1 MQTPCRALPAGRG
14 QGESYINLHNYLCV
28 NVHAR
33 LISKVFNRVWDSC
46 MPPLRRRYVWKKE
59 FSEKRIFKI
68 FKDRKNDI
76 QPTAVRR
83 KRMDGAKIYTG
94 SGDDIMIG
102 TLEMPEVRQP
112 VSKRFLYRAAKRI
125 SDIVI
130 SVLGLAVLSAVFVI
144 TALAIA
150 LEDGGPVFY
159 AQKRIGKDEKEFKI
173 YKFRSMYKN
182 AEAIH
187 ENLREEYGCR
197 DVSFKL
203 QNDPR
208 VTKVGRVIRKFN
220 IDELPQLINIIKGDM
235 SLVGPRPLPVYE
247 YVDEQRQYGKR
258 YIKRYAVPQGLTC
271 IWQISNR
278 ASVDFE
284 KRMQLDVEY
293 AEKSGLWMDLKLVVK
308 TFVFTVTGRAA
319 Y

>member
-1 MQTPCRALPAGRG
+1 
-14 QGESYINLHNYLCV
+14 
-28 NVHAR
+28 
-33 LISKVFNRVWDSC
+33 
-46 MPPLRRRYVWKKE
+46 
-59 FSEKRIFKI
+59 
-68 FKDRKNDI
+68 
-76 QPTAVRR
+76 
-83 KRMDGAKIYTG
+83 MDGAKIYTG

-220 IDELPQLINIIKGDM
+220 IDELPQLFNVLVGDM
-235 SLVGPRPLPVYE
+235 SLVGPRPEVPFHVRHFKEEVPLYLV
-247 YVDEQRQYGKR
+247 RQQVKPGMTGWAQVNGLRGDTSIEDRVQYDIWYIENWSLGLDIQILLRTAFGGMVNREEIAPKR
-258 YIKRYAVPQGLTC
+258 KE
-271 IWQISNR
+271 
-278 ASVDFE
+278 E
-284 KRMQLDVEY
+284 KAD
-293 AEKSGLWMDLKLVVK
+293 G
-308 TFVFTVTGRAA
+308 
-319 Y
+319 